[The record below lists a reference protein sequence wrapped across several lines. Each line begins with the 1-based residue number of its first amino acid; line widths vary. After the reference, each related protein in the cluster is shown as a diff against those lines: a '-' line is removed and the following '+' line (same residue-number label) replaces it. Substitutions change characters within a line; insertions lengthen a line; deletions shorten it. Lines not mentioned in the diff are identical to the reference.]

1 MNRMTGDGVWQEIT
15 MGYSKPLCMQKA
27 ERAEKN
33 LKISLNWI
41 KCHAVQ

>member
-15 MGYSKPLCMQKA
+15 MGYSKPLCTQKA